1 MINKTVVSIHLMGG
15 LYASTKVF
23 FVQQLPQDWFG
34 EKADLNQRAT
44 ETKKAV
50 PSPVQGKQA
59 HGSNSN
65 IGYGFLCRIPSY
77 PQMQGT
83 VSY

>member
-1 MINKTVVSIHLMGG
+1 MGG
-15 LYASTKVF
+15 LYASTKVS

-65 IGYGFLCRIPSY
+65 IGYGFLCRNSLLSPNAGNSFLLTF
-77 PQMQGT
+77 T
-83 VSY
+83 VSKCS